1 MTLPI
6 AHASLA
12 EPALLGGHARLDH
25 LGIAVADLELASAM
39 YRTLLGVEPKIHAF
53 PSQGI
58 AVAIFTLENL
68 RIELLAPLGAESP
81 LGDVLENHT
90 IQDFMARQPLGGLH
104 HVCYMVDN
112 LSEAQPHGARRLG
125 SGIPIIGA
133 EGRPIV
139 FLDPTTTGGTLIE
152 LKEAAR

>member
-12 EPALLGGHARLDH
+12 EPAVLGGHARLDH
-25 LGIAVADLELASAM
+25 LGIAVPDLESASAM
-39 YRTLLGVEPKIHAF
+39 YRTLLGVEPKMHAF
-53 PSQGI
+53 PGQGI

-81 LGDVLENHT
+81 LGDVLEDHT
-90 IQDFMARQPLGGLH
+90 IQAFMARHPLGGLH
-104 HVCYMVDN
+104 HVCYVVES

-152 LKEAAR
+152 LKETAR